1 MSNEIV
7 VGHIEWLP
15 EFDEWRVRTA
25 QLKKIFDE
33 GRIKLAP
40 RLATNGAIVSVD
52 VIAVE
57 KTDESAP
64 RIADLSPDAPPKW
77 DPGTL
82 LSGDGN
88 REVSFTY
95 TNWKGEAS
103 QRQAIMCRLYWGANE
118 WHKEP
123 QWLIEG
129 FDMVKGAVR
138 TYAMRDVSDVK
149 PV

>member
-64 RIADLSPDAPPKW
+64 RIADLSPDAPPK
-77 DPGTL
+77 
-82 LSGDGN
+82 
-88 REVSFTY
+88 
-95 TNWKGEAS
+95 
-103 QRQAIMCRLYWGANE
+103 
-118 WHKEP
+118 
-123 QWLIEG
+123 
-129 FDMVKGAVR
+129 
-138 TYAMRDVSDVK
+138 
-149 PV
+149 